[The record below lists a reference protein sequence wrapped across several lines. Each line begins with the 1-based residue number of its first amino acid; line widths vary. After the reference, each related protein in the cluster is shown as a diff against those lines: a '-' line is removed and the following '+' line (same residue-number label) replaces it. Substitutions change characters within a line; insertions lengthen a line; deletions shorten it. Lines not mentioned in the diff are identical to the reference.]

1 MKKFYGKTITDLR
14 KMKVQELKELLKNN
28 DNKKYQMFGLT
39 CHDKGTLIMLITDKK
54 YSA

>member
-1 MKKFYGKTITDLR
+1 MKKFFGKTITELR

-39 CHDKGTLIMLITDKK
+39 VHDKGTLIMLITDKK